1 MSELV
6 ITEENFETAL
16 GTDKDV
22 LVDFFAD
29 WCGPC
34 RMLSPIIEEIADE
47 RAQTLV
53 VGKVNVDDQPNL
65 AARFGISSIP
75 TVIFFRNGKEADRFV
90 GYRPKDAVEELLG

>member
-6 ITEENFETAL
+6 ITEENFESAL

-34 RMLSPIIEEIADE
+34 RMLSPIIEEIAEE

-75 TVIFFRNGKEADRFV
+75 TVILFRNGKEADRFV
-90 GYRPKDAVEELLG
+90 GYRPKDAVEKMLG